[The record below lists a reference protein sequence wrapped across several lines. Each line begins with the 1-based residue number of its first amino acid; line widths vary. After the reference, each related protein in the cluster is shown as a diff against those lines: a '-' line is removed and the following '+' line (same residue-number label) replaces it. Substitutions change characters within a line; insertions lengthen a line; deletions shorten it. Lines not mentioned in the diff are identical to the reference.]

1 MPRGKMEPGT
11 LYDGTTVVAASVS
24 VELQLGTNP
33 TTRRA
38 QGQGRFIMRPATAEI
53 QPARAY
59 RLAMQD
65 GREFRIVIDTM
76 PAFSVEQW

>member
-1 MPRGKMEPGT
+1 MEPGT
-11 LYDGTTVVAASVS
+11 VYDGATVVAANVS
-24 VELQLGTNP
+24 VELQLGTGTN
-33 TTRRA
+33 TQR
-38 QGQGRFIMRPATAEI
+38 GQGRFIMRPATAVI
-53 QPARAY
+53 QPAREY